1 MICRGF
7 LVPAIFLNV
16 LGIVGVRSVGKQ
28 LAASNEAKAEPRKAR
43 PRRLRRGGALIEGKM
58 DIEKVCKNLRLGS
71 EKLALENAGKKN
83 AALEAVARALDKNRE
98 LIISANGED
107 VRLAREAG
115 TSESIIDRL
124 LLDEKRIDGI
134 ILSLREVIGQTDPV
148 GEEVLGWKTPNGMTI
163 RQVRV
168 PLGVVAIIYESR
180 PNVTVDAFSL
190 AYKSGNAILLR
201 GSSSA
206 YNSNKEIVHVI
217 KEALASVDGGVPEA
231 IELVEVLEH
240 DHSDVEQILNARGL
254 IDVCLPRGGK
264 KLIQN
269 VVQNAHVPVI
279 ETGSG
284 VCHLYVD
291 SEADL
296 EMACRVAEN
305 AKIQRPSVCNAIECI
320 VVHSVVAEKFLPMLD
335 ATFAGRV
342 KLHADERAYKVLQK
356 VVSGVGRDGSTGSAT
371 NVVPATDMDFG
382 NEYLDYECCIKVV
395 DSIEEAISYINAHNT
410 KHSESIISES
420 RANTRL
426 FQSMI
431 DASCVY
437 VNAST
442 RFTDGG
448 EFGFGAELGIST
460 QKLHARGP
468 MGIKALT
475 TTKYLIDGEGQIR

>member
-1 MICRGF
+1 
-7 LVPAIFLNV
+7 
-16 LGIVGVRSVGKQ
+16 
-28 LAASNEAKAEPRKAR
+28 
-43 PRRLRRGGALIEGKM
+43 M
-58 DIEKVCKNLRLGS
+58 DIRKVCEGLRS
-71 EKLALENAGKKN
+71 ANQKLALQNASEKN
-83 AALEAVARALDKNRE
+83 AALAAVAEALDKNRGS
-98 LIISANGED
+98 IIAANGED
-107 VRLAREAG
+107 VKAARAAG
-115 TSESIIDRL
+115 ISESIIDRL
-124 LLDEKRIDGI
+124 MLDDKRINGI
-134 ILSLREVIGQTDPV
+134 VSSLREVISQTDPV
-148 GEEVLGWKTPNGMTI
+148 GEEVAGWKTPNGLTI

-206 YNSNKEIVHVI
+206 YNSNKEIVRVI
-217 KEALASVDGGVPEA
+217 KEALAGVAGGVPEA
-231 IELVEVLEH
+231 IELVEVREH
-240 DHSDVEQILNARGL
+240 DHSDVDQILNAVGL

-269 VVQNAHVPVI
+269 VVQNARVPVI

-291 SEADL
+291 SEGDL

-320 VVHSVVAEKFLPMLD
+320 VVHSKVASEFLPKLE
-335 ATFAGRV
+335 AKFAGRV
-342 KLHADERAYKVLQK
+342 KLHADERAIKFLKNAVA
-356 VVSGVGRDGSTGSAT
+356 AT
-371 NVVPATDMDFG
+371 EADFG
-382 NEYLDYECCIKVV
+382 NEYLDYECCVKVV

-426 FQSMI
+426 FQAMI

-475 TTKYLIDGEGQIR
+475 TTKYLIDGEGQVR

>member
-1 MICRGF
+1 MN
-7 LVPAIFLNV
+7 LKSTTDSL
-16 LGIVGVRSVGKQ
+16 RS
-28 LAASNEAKAEPRKAR
+28 ASQ
-43 PRRLRRGGALIEGKM
+43 
-58 DIEKVCKNLRLGS
+58 
-71 EKLALENAGKKN
+71 KLALQNASIKN
-83 AALEAVARALDKNRE
+83 AALEAVALALDKNRAS
-98 LIISANGED
+98 IIAANKAD
-107 VRLAREAG
+107 VEAARAG
-115 TSESIIDRL
+115 GISESIIDRL
-124 LLDEKRIDGI
+124 LLNDKRIDGI
-134 ILSLREVIGQTDPV
+134 IESLRLVIGQTDPV
-148 GEEVLGWKTPNGMTI
+148 GEEVAGWKTPNGMTI

-168 PLGVVAIIYESR
+168 PLGVVAIIYENR

-201 GSSSA
+201 GSSSS
-206 YNSNKEIVHVI
+206 YKSNVEIVRVI
-217 KEALASVDGGVPEA
+217 REALAGVEGGVPEA
-231 IELVEVLEH
+231 IELVEVHDH
-240 DHSDVEQILNARGL
+240 DHSDVDQILNAVGM

-264 KLIQN
+264 KLIEN
-269 VVQNAHVPVI
+269 VVRNAKVPVI

-291 SEADL
+291 SEANLD
-296 EMACRVAEN
+296 MAAKIAEN

-320 VVHSVVAEKFLPMLD
+320 VVHSKVAAEFLPKLE
-335 ATFAGRV
+335 AKFAGRV
-342 KLHADERAYKVLQK
+342 KLHADERAIKHLK
-356 VVSGVGRDGSTGSAT
+356 DAI
-371 NVVPATDMDFG
+371 PATDADFG

-395 DSIEEAISYINAHNT
+395 DSIEEAISYINSHNT

-468 MGIKALT
+468 MGIKVLT
-475 TTKYLIDGEGQIR
+475 TTKYLIDGEGQVR

>member
-1 MICRGF
+1 MDIKKVCEGLR
-7 LVPAIFLNV
+7 
-16 LGIVGVRSVGKQ
+16 
-28 LAASNEAKAEPRKAR
+28 AASQ
-43 PRRLRRGGALIEGKM
+43 
-58 DIEKVCKNLRLGS
+58 
-71 EKLALENAGKKN
+71 KLALQNACQKN
-83 AALEAVARALDKNRE
+83 AALEAVAAALDKNRAS
-98 LIISANGED
+98 IIAANRAD
-107 VRLAREAG
+107 VDAARAAG
-115 TSESIIDRL
+115 MSESIIDRL
-124 LLDEKRIDGI
+124 LLDDKRIDGI
-134 ILSLREVIGQTDPV
+134 VDSLRLVIGQTDPV
-148 GEEVLGWKTPNGMTI
+148 GEEVAGWKTPNGLNI

-168 PLGVVAIIYESR
+168 PLGVVAIIYENR

-201 GSSSA
+201 GSSSS
-206 YNSNKEIVHVI
+206 YKSNVEIVRVI
-217 KEALASVDGGVPEA
+217 REALEGVAGGVPEA
-231 IELVEVLEH
+231 IELVEVREH
-240 DHSDVEQILNARGL
+240 DHSDVDQILNAVGL

-269 VVQNAHVPVI
+269 VVQNARVPVI

-291 SEADL
+291 EFADL
-296 EMACRVAEN
+296 DMACTVAEN

-320 VVHSVVAEKFLPMLD
+320 VVHKAVAGDFLPKLE
-335 ATFAGRV
+335 AKFAGRV
-342 KLHADERAYKVLQK
+342 KLHADERAIKYLKNAVA
-356 VVSGVGRDGSTGSAT
+356 AT
-371 NVVPATDMDFG
+371 EEDFG
-382 NEYLDYECCIKVV
+382 NEYLDYECCVKVV
-395 DSIEEAISYINAHNT
+395 DSIEEAISYINSHNT

-426 FQSMI
+426 FQAMI

>member
-1 MICRGF
+1 MNLKTTTDSLR
-7 LVPAIFLNV
+7 
-16 LGIVGVRSVGKQ
+16 
-28 LAASNEAKAEPRKAR
+28 AASQ
-43 PRRLRRGGALIEGKM
+43 
-58 DIEKVCKNLRLGS
+58 
-71 EKLALENAGKKN
+71 KLALQNASEKN
-83 AALEAVARALDKNRE
+83 AALCAVAVALDKNRAS
-98 LIISANGED
+98 IIAANEED
-107 VRLAREAG
+107 VKNARAAG
-115 TSESIIDRL
+115 ISESIIDRL
-124 LLDEKRIDGI
+124 LLNDKRIDGI
-134 ILSLREVIGQTDPV
+134 IDSLRIVIGQTDPV
-148 GEEVLGWKTPNGMTI
+148 GEEVAGWKTPNGMTI

-206 YNSNKEIVHVI
+206 YNSNKEIVRVI
-217 KEALASVDGGVPEA
+217 KEALAGVIGGSGVPEA
-231 IELVEVLEH
+231 IELVEVREH
-240 DHSDVEQILNARGL
+240 DHSDVDEILNAVGM

-264 KLIQN
+264 KLIEN
-269 VVQNAHVPVI
+269 VVRNAKVPVI

-296 EMACRVAEN
+296 EMACRIAEN

-320 VVHSVVAEKFLPMLD
+320 VVHKAVAEKFLPMLEK
-335 ATFAGRV
+335 TFAGRV
-342 KLHADERAYKVLQK
+342 KLHADERSLGFLKDAI
-356 VVSGVGRDGSTGSAT
+356 
-371 NVVPATDMDFG
+371 PATDADFG

-395 DSIEEAISYINAHNT
+395 DSIEEAISYINSHNT

-468 MGIKALT
+468 MGIKVLT

>member
-1 MICRGF
+1 MDLKKTTDSLRT
-7 LVPAIFLNV
+7 
-16 LGIVGVRSVGKQ
+16 
-28 LAASNEAKAEPRKAR
+28 ASQ
-43 PRRLRRGGALIEGKM
+43 
-58 DIEKVCKNLRLGS
+58 
-71 EKLALENAGKKN
+71 KLALQNASEKN
-83 AALEAVARALDKNRE
+83 AALAAVAEALDKNRAS
-98 LIISANGED
+98 IIAANKLDIDAARANGM
-107 VRLAREAG
+107 
-115 TSESIIDRL
+115 SESIIDRL
-124 LLDEKRIDGI
+124 LLNDKRIDGI
-134 ILSLREVIGQTDPV
+134 IESLRLVIGQTDPV
-148 GEEVLGWKTPNGMTI
+148 GEEVAGWKTPNGMTI

-168 PLGVVAIIYESR
+168 PLGVVAIIYENR

-201 GSSSA
+201 GSSSS
-206 YNSNKEIVHVI
+206 YKSNVEIVRVI
-217 KEALASVDGGVPEA
+217 REALAGVTGGVPEA
-231 IELVEVLEH
+231 IELVEVRDH
-240 DHSDVEQILNARGL
+240 DHSDVDQILNAVGM

-269 VVQNAHVPVI
+269 VVQNARVPVI

-291 SEADL
+291 EFANLD
-296 EMACRVAEN
+296 MACKIAEN

-320 VVHSVVAEKFLPMLD
+320 VVHKAVAADFLPKLE
-335 ATFAGRV
+335 AKFAGRV
-342 KLHADERAYKVLQK
+342 KLHADERAIKYLK
-356 VVSGVGRDGSTGSAT
+356 DAI
-371 NVVPATDMDFG
+371 PATDADFG

-395 DSIEEAISYINAHNT
+395 DSIEEAISYINSHNT

-426 FQSMI
+426 FQAMI

-468 MGIKALT
+468 IGIKVLT
-475 TTKYLIDGEGQIR
+475 TTKYLIDGEGQVR

>member
-1 MICRGF
+1 MDLKKTTDSLRT
-7 LVPAIFLNV
+7 
-16 LGIVGVRSVGKQ
+16 
-28 LAASNEAKAEPRKAR
+28 ASQ
-43 PRRLRRGGALIEGKM
+43 
-58 DIEKVCKNLRLGS
+58 
-71 EKLALENAGKKN
+71 KLALQNASEKN
-83 AALEAVARALDKNRE
+83 KALAAVAEALDKNRDS
-98 LIISANGED
+98 IIAANKADIDG
-107 VRLAREAG
+107 ARAAG
-115 TSESIIDRL
+115 MSESIIDRL
-124 LLDEKRIDGI
+124 LLNDKRIDGI
-134 ILSLREVIGQTDPV
+134 IDSLRLVIGQTDPV
-148 GEEVLGWKTPNGMTI
+148 GEEIAGWKTPNGMTI

-168 PLGVVAIIYESR
+168 PLGVVAIIYENR

-201 GSSSA
+201 GSSSS
-206 YNSNKEIVHVI
+206 YKSNVEIVRVI
-217 KEALASVDGGVPEA
+217 REALASVEGGVPEA
-231 IELVEVLEH
+231 IELVEVHDH
-240 DHSDVEQILNARGL
+240 DHSDVDQILNAVGM

-264 KLIQN
+264 KLIEN
-269 VVQNAHVPVI
+269 VVRNAKVPVI

-291 SEADL
+291 SEANLD
-296 EMACRVAEN
+296 MACTIAEN

-320 VVHSVVAEKFLPMLD
+320 VVHSKVAAEFLPKLE
-335 ATFAGRV
+335 AKFAGRV
-342 KLHADERAYKVLQK
+342 KLHADERAIKYLK
-356 VVSGVGRDGSTGSAT
+356 DAI
-371 NVVPATDMDFG
+371 PATDADFG

-395 DSIEEAISYINAHNT
+395 DSIEEAISYINSHNT

-468 MGIKALT
+468 MGIKVLT

>member
-1 MICRGF
+1 MN
-7 LVPAIFLNV
+7 LKSTTDSL
-16 LGIVGVRSVGKQ
+16 RS
-28 LAASNEAKAEPRKAR
+28 ASQ
-43 PRRLRRGGALIEGKM
+43 
-58 DIEKVCKNLRLGS
+58 
-71 EKLALENAGKKN
+71 KLALQNASEKN
-83 AALEAVARALDKNRE
+83 RALTAVADALDKNRAS
-98 LIISANGED
+98 IISANKADIDG
-107 VRLAREAG
+107 ARAAG
-115 TSESIIDRL
+115 MSESIIDRL
-124 LLDEKRIDGI
+124 LLNDKRIDGI
-134 ILSLREVIGQTDPV
+134 IESLRLVIGQTDPV
-148 GEEVLGWKTPNGMTI
+148 GEEVAGWKTPNGMTI

-168 PLGVVAIIYESR
+168 PLGVVAIIYENR

-201 GSSSA
+201 GSSSS
-206 YNSNKEIVHVI
+206 YKSNVEIVRVI
-217 KEALASVDGGVPEA
+217 REALAGVEGGVPEA
-231 IELVEVLEH
+231 IELVEVKDH
-240 DHSDVEQILNARGL
+240 DHSDVDQILNAVGM

-264 KLIQN
+264 KLIEN
-269 VVQNAHVPVI
+269 VVRNAKVPVI

-284 VCHLYVD
+284 VCHLYID
-291 SEADL
+291 EFANLD
-296 EMACRVAEN
+296 MAAKIAEN

-320 VVHSVVAEKFLPMLD
+320 VVHSKVAAEFLPKLE
-335 ATFAGRV
+335 AKFAGRV
-342 KLHADERAYKVLQK
+342 KLHADERAFEILKNA
-356 VVSGVGRDGSTGSAT
+356 VVECPQGGRIETT
-371 NVVPATDMDFG
+371 LLPATDADFG

-395 DSIEEAISYINAHNT
+395 DSIEEAISYINSHNT

-468 MGIKALT
+468 MGIKVLT

>member
-1 MICRGF
+1 
-7 LVPAIFLNV
+7 
-16 LGIVGVRSVGKQ
+16 
-28 LAASNEAKAEPRKAR
+28 
-43 PRRLRRGGALIEGKM
+43 M
-58 DIEKVCKNLRLGS
+58 DIKKTTDSLRTAS
-71 EKLALENAGKKN
+71 QKLALQNACKKN
-83 AALEAVARALDKNRE
+83 AALVAVAEALDKNRAS
-98 LIISANGED
+98 IIAANDTD
-107 VRLAREAG
+107 VKNARAAG
-115 TSESIIDRL
+115 ISESIIDRL
-124 LLDEKRIDGI
+124 LLDDKRINGI
-134 ILSLREVIGQTDPV
+134 IASLREVIGQTDPV
-148 GEEVLGWKTPNGMTI
+148 GEEVAGWKTPNGMTI

-168 PLGVVAIIYESR
+168 PLGVVALIYENR

-201 GSSSA
+201 GSSSS
-206 YNSNKEIVHVI
+206 YVSNVEIVRVI
-217 KEALASVDGGVPEA
+217 KEALAAVDGGVPEA
-231 IELVEVLEH
+231 IELVEVRDH
-240 DHSDVEQILNARGL
+240 DHSDVDQILNAVGM

-269 VVQNAHVPVI
+269 VVQNARVPVI

-284 VCHLYVD
+284 VCHLYID

-296 EMACRVAEN
+296 EMAARIAEN

-320 VVHSVVAEKFLPMLD
+320 VVHSAVAEKFLPMLEK
-335 ATFAGRV
+335 TFAGRV
-342 KLHADERAYKVLQK
+342 KMHADERAYKIL
-356 VVSGVGRDGSTGSAT
+356 SGVPEPVEGPLI
-371 NVVPATDMDFG
+371 VPATEDDFG

-395 DSIEEAISYINAHNT
+395 DSIEEAIEYINTHNT

-426 FQSMI
+426 FQSMV
-431 DASCVY
+431 DAACVY

-468 MGIKALT
+468 MGIKVLT